1 MKKLLLSLLSAGILS
16 LGATSAFAQTEPKAK
31 KGRKKQPMMQGSEVT
46 PKSVIHVVTVAF
58 KSGTTPQQIQ
68 AVLDGVRAMPAKYPS
83 MTRVWTKT
91 LKIQNQRGAEI
102 PVTHAFVMEFADEA
116 AFKGYTGSDAQLE
129 WYKIY
134 EPVRE
139 RSTTHDITN

>member
-1 MKKLLLSLLSAGILS
+1 MKKLILSLLSIGVLG
-16 LGATSAFAQTEPKAK
+16 LGAATGLAQDAKEKKAK
-31 KGRKKQPMMQGSEVT
+31 KKQAAMTEGTET
-46 PKSVIHVVTVAF
+46 APKSVIHVVTVAW
-58 KSGTTPQQIQ
+58 KQDATPDQIK
-68 AVLDGVRAMPAKYPS
+68 AALDGVKAMPAKYKG
-83 MTRVWTKT
+83 MTRVWVKT

-116 AFKGYTGSDAQLE
+116 AFTGYTGSPAQLE

-134 EPVRE
+134 EPIRE